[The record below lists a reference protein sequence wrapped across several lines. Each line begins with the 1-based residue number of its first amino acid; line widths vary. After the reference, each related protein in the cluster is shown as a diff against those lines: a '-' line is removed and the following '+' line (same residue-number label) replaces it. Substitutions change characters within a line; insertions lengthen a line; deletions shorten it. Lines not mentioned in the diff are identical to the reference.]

1 MRSIRANKLVE
12 TWFVNKIV
20 CLGKLL
26 YRVLEL
32 RMENRLVGDPV
43 AVGRH

>member
-1 MRSIRANKLVE
+1 MGSIGVNKLVE
-12 TWFVNKIV
+12 TWFENKIV

-26 YRVLEL
+26 YRALEL